1 LAVREEQMSEHW
13 QWIEHKGKR
22 ILFANFAG
30 IKEEGTYL
38 QAITDLEREIL
49 RQPKGQVIPLLM
61 DVTDTRLNKAVSN
74 RGKQMM
80 ETAKA
85 KGVPDG
91 PAALIGLSGLQ
102 KAIVLAIQLIRPDTR
117 VFDSLEEAKDWI
129 VNRLK

>member
-1 LAVREEQMSEHW
+1 MSEHW
-13 QWIEHKGKR
+13 QWLEHKGKR

-30 IKEEGTYL
+30 IKDEETYL
-38 QAITDLEREIL
+38 QAIADLEREIL
-49 RQPKGQVIPLLM
+49 RQPKGQVIPLLL
-61 DVTDTRLNKAVSN
+61 DVTDTRLTKAVSN

-102 KAIVLAIQLIRPDTR
+102 KAVVMAIQLIRPDTR
-117 VFDSLEEAKDWI
+117 MFESPEEAKDWI

>member
-1 LAVREEQMSEHW
+1 M
-13 QWIEHKGKR
+13 
-22 ILFANFAG
+22 
-30 IKEEGTYL
+30 YM
-38 QAITDLEREIL
+38 QAIADLEREIL

-117 VFDSLEEAKDWI
+117 MFENLEDAKDWI
-129 VNRLK
+129 VSRLK